1 MEGSGGPVRLLH
13 IAPVCYRYPGN
24 GAELR
29 NYHLGRRLAG
39 QMMVTHVGFSRPGA
53 EGFDMELGPAHR
65 LISVPRGGRYRPLDL
80 LRGIVGPVPF
90 SVLNFAR
97 REMKREL
104 DRCLHEQ
111 QFDIA
116 VLESVHLGAYLPL
129 LLGATR
135 PPRVVVCDWH
145 NIESEVLRRY
155 AETSSNPLRRAYA
168 RRAAST
174 LERFERRFVR
184 FCDLHLTVS
193 ARDRETL
200 IRYGVRAPVEIVENG
215 VPLEEFP
222 ALHAHAGSRRFR
234 ILFVGAMDYHA
245 NEDAVLHFARTA
257 WPEIHRC
264 LPDCIFTVVGRA
276 PGEDVRRLAGQP
288 GVEVTGQVADVRP
301 FYREARVAVAPL
313 RVAGGTRIKILEA
326 MAAGVP
332 VVTSSRGAE
341 GLDAEPGTHYVLA
354 DSAEEVSA
362 AVTSLAGDG
371 RRAEIMAAA
380 GRELVRRRYD
390 WAVLGDA
397 LAQRLL
403 ALAGA
408 PGKASAAGA
417 R

>member
-1 MEGSGGPVRLLH
+1 MEGSGGPARLLH
-13 IAPVCYRYPGN
+13 IAPVCYLHPGN

-29 NYHLGRRLAG
+29 NYHLGRRFARHML
-39 QMMVTHVGFSRPGA
+39 VTHVGFSRPGA
-53 EGFDMELGPAHR
+53 QGFDTEWGPAHR

-80 LRGIVGPVPF
+80 LRGIMGPVPF
-90 SVLNFAR
+90 SVLNFTR
-97 REMKREL
+97 REMRREL
-104 DRCLHEQ
+104 NRCLHEQ

-116 VLESVHLGAYLPL
+116 VLEGVHLGAYLPL
-129 LLGATR
+129 LLRAAR

-155 AETSSNPLRRAYA
+155 AETSSNLLRRAYA
-168 RRAAST
+168 RRAGST

-184 FCDLHLTVS
+184 SCDLHLTVS

-200 IRYGVRAPVEIVENG
+200 IGYGAQAPVEIVENG
-215 VPLEEFP
+215 VPMEEFP
-222 ALHAHAGSRRFR
+222 ALDAPAGSRRFR

-276 PGEDVRRLAGQP
+276 PGEDVRKLAGP
-288 GVEVTGQVADVRP
+288 GIEVTGQVEDVRP

-332 VVTSSRGAE
+332 VVASSRGAE

-354 DSAEEVSA
+354 DSAGEVSA
-362 AVTSLAGDG
+362 AVTSLAGDS
-371 RRAEIMAAA
+371 RRAELMAAA

-403 ALAGA
+403 ALARA
-408 PGKASAAGA
+408 SGKASAAGA